1 MDKRGPSDFVWGGVG
16 GVVGGRGG
24 RGGGG
29 GGGCGR
35 RLLWPVF
42 DDAGGEI

>member
-16 GVVGGRGG
+16 GVVVVVVV
-24 RGGGG
+24 

-35 RLLWPVF
+35 RLMWPVF

>member
-16 GVVGGRGG
+16 GVVVVVV
-24 RGGGG
+24 

-35 RLLWPVF
+35 RLMWPVF